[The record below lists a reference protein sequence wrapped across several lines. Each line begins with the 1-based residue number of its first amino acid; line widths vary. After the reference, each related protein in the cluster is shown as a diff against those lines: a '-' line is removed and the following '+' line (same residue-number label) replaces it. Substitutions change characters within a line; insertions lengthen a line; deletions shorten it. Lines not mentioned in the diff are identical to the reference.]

1 MLQSGI
7 PRVDGDTAMFRR
19 AIAPVLFVLVAL
31 STGGAYAD
39 RIDGHWCKG
48 LKRLYIDGPQI
59 VTPGGTKMT
68 GDYDRHAFTYV
79 VPAGED
85 DAGATITMQQMH
97 EELMQWQSSSNPSDV
112 QDWIR
117 CNEQISRLT
126 PPPSFSSPLRWGEV
140 GRGVTAAG

>member
-1 MLQSGI
+1 
-7 PRVDGDTAMFRR
+7 MFRR
-19 AIAPVLFVLVAL
+19 AIALSRFSALFAIFILAPIL
-31 STGGAYAD
+31 MSTPAFAD

-68 GDYDRHAFTYV
+68 GDYDRHGFTYV

-117 CNEQISRLT
+117 CKEQISRAPAAIS
-126 PPPSFSSPLRWGEV
+126 PPPS
-140 GRGVTAAG
+140 RG

>member
-1 MLQSGI
+1 
-7 PRVDGDTAMFRR
+7 MFRR
-19 AIAPVLFVLVAL
+19 AIAPTLFAFFFLAATL
-31 STGGAYAD
+31 ITSGAHAD
-39 RIDGHWCKG
+39 RIDGNWCKG
-48 LKRLYIDGPQI
+48 LKRLHIDGPQI

-97 EELMQWQSSSNPSDV
+97 EELMQWQSSTNPSDV

-117 CNEQISRLT
+117 CKEQISRA
-126 PPPSFSSPLRWGEV
+126 PAAISPPSPR
-140 GRGVTAAG
+140 RG